1 MRYDRIVLIIFI
13 STLLV
18 CMALMLSSCATIDAL
33 SKSNASRGNASSLK
47 NKRETS
53 DILKVEN
60 WSYYEKVPYSRK
72 GTLRPYSGDANVPTD
87 DLRVCLDIKG
97 LKELVRFINR

>member
-13 STLLV
+13 STVLV

-33 SKSNASRGNASSLK
+33 SKTQDLSPK
-47 NKRETS
+47 NKRDTS

>member
-1 MRYDRIVLIIFI
+1 MRYDRIVLIIFV

-18 CMALMLSSCATIDAL
+18 CMALMFSGCAVVDHL
-33 SKSNASRGNASSLK
+33 SKPIDKINSVTK
-47 NKRETS
+47 KKRNSS
-53 DILKVEN
+53 DILRVKS
-60 WSYYEKVPYSRK
+60 WSYYELVPYSRK